1 MLTNN
6 YSFSKC
12 PKCEKSFFE
21 LIEDTPT
28 NSNFKFMYLRCSS
41 CKTIITAVDYL
52 HTGTLIKKL
61 AKGLN
66 INLDNIYLP

>member
-21 LIEDTPT
+21 LVEDVPT
-28 NSNFKFMYLRCSS
+28 NSNFKLMYLRCSS
-41 CKTIITAVDYL
+41 CKTVITALEY
-52 HTGTLIKKL
+52 HNSGTLIKKL